1 MSGIPV
7 YWDDQWRQSTPY
19 VNVDDVWFS
28 CKAVYV
34 NVDDVWHKVYQRTA
48 DIIPFPTRR
57 YQGALQD
64 VRISAA
70 RG

>member
-1 MSGIPV
+1 MRNLAVNTHSEWKDV
-7 YWDDQWRQSTPY
+7 TPY

-34 NVDDVWHKVYQRTA
+34 NVNHEWHKVYHRTA

-57 YQGALQD
+57 YQGVLQD

-70 RG
+70 